1 MSFHETSSTPP
12 SYGPFSP
19 KSTSLSLLLPQK
31 PTGHYA
37 HQSLP
42 EDPSTSTAIDEALQR
57 SRDLVECFNRRD
69 FALATTY
76 ASPRFKARHNNLA
89 VELNREQH
97 FAAYKMMLTMN
108 PSWRMDIIGEHA
120 EVDLVGG
127 NAYVWFFVKISGD
140 VEGVT
145 RDSLGLLHWER
156 ERDGSWQ
163 VMYHWGFR
171 SCGMLF

>member
-1 MSFHETSSTPP
+1 MFLQTPSLP
-12 SYGPFSP
+12 SYHGPFP
-19 KSTSLSLLLPQK
+19 TKSTSLSILLPQN
-31 PTGHYA
+31 PSARYA
-37 HQSLP
+37 HQSRP
-42 EDPSTSTAIDEALQR
+42 GDPTHAAAVKDALQR
-57 SRDLVECFNRRD
+57 SHDLVECFNRRD
-69 FALATTY
+69 FALGMTY

-89 VELNREQH
+89 VELSREQH

-120 EVDLVGG
+120 EVDLVAGQ
-127 NAYVWFFVKISGD
+127 AYVWFFVKISGD

-156 ERDGSWQ
+156 EKDGTWQ